1 MTRRIDSPDT
11 EADRQLRGCLDQNPT
26 SNFVMISGAGSGKTT
41 SLVKA
46 LAHLNRTRGAS
57 LRKRGQQIACITF
70 TEIAVGEIQKDAGD
84 TKLFHISTIHSFLWT
99 VVRAFQADIRD
110 WAVGR
115 IRQRIAEAQE
125 HLNRPRTR
133 ATTRTRLNEDIA
145 RLTAQLAHLPVV
157 KKFTYGTGSNYSE
170 GILGHED
177 VLRIGP
183 ALIEQYPMMRRVI
196 AQRFPYVFVD
206 ESQDTDP
213 EFIAALKRIAALPDA
228 KFVVGFFGDPMQRI
242 YLSGAGSITPEAD
255 WEQITKRENFRCPHR
270 VIDVINAIRA
280 EDDRLDQLPAPR
292 RGPEGL
298 IPVPQGIAKLFILPN
313 NTDRNAKLTEV
324 RQWMATHSGDPLWIA
339 DGKESHVRMLV
350 LVHRIAANR
359 LGFPALY
366 AALND
371 NGSNSLREGL
381 LEGNAWVLKPFL
393 EYLLP
398 LVEAETSGRS
408 FEVMKILRAN
418 CPLLSKER
426 LAGADVASVLA
437 RIQENLGTLVT
448 MLRPDSTATIRQVL
462 LFVRTREIAKL
473 DDRYISF
480 LSEAVQAADGET
492 EAEEDADEE
501 ADEDPAVLAFL
512 AIPAGQLWGYQ
523 TYIKDQSPF
532 STHQGIKG
540 AEFERVLVI
549 LDDEESVFRQFSY
562 GKYWGIEPPSTTD
575 QGHIAAGEDSV
586 IDRTR
591 RLFYVCCSR
600 AMKHL
605 AVLFYVNDTARA
617 RAIVEAKEIFPAE
630 DIHVL

>member
-11 EADRQLRGCLDQNPT
+11 DADRELRACLDQHPT
-26 SNFVMISGAGSGKTT
+26 SNFIMISGAGSGKTT

-110 WAVGR
+110 WAAGR
-115 IRQRIAEAQE
+115 IGQRIAEAQE

-133 ATTRTRLNEDIA
+133 ATTITRLNEDIA
-145 RLTAQLAHLPVV
+145 RLTAQLAHLPLV

-183 ALIEQYPMMRRVI
+183 ALIEQYLMMRRVI

-213 EFIAALKRIAALPDA
+213 EFIAALKRIAALPDTN
-228 KFVVGFFGDPMQRI
+228 FVVGFFGDPMQKI

-255 WEQITKRENFRCPHR
+255 WEPITKRENFRCPLS

-280 EDDRLDQLPAPR
+280 EDDGLEQVPAPR
-292 RGPEGL
+292 QGSEGL
-298 IPVPQGIAKLFILPN
+298 IPVPQGTAKLFILPN
-313 NTDRNAKLTEV
+313 NADRNEKLTEV
-324 RQWMATHSGDPLWIA
+324 RQWMSTNSGDPLWIA
-339 DGKESHVRMLV
+339 DDDESHVRMLV

-381 LEGNAWVLKPFL
+381 LEGNAWVLRPFL
-393 EYLLP
+393 EHLLP
-398 LVEAETSGRS
+398 LVDAENSGRS

-426 LAGADVASVLA
+426 LVGADVAEVLA
-437 RIQENLGTLVT
+437 RIQENLGALVT
-448 MLRPDSTATIRQVL
+448 MLRPDSTATIGEIL

-473 DDRYISF
+473 DDRYMSF
-480 LSEAVQAADGET
+480 LGDAVQPTDAET
-492 EAEEDADEE
+492 EDEE
-501 ADEDPAVLAFL
+501 NADDEADDTTVLAFL
-512 AIPAGQLWGYQ
+512 AVPACQLWGYH

-549 LDDEESVFRQFSY
+549 LDDEESAFRQFSY
-562 GKYWGIEPPSTTD
+562 GKYWGTEPPSTTD
-575 QGHIAAGEDSV
+575 QGHIAAGEESV

-600 AMKHL
+600 ALKHL

-617 RAIVEAKEIFPAE
+617 RAIVETKAIFPAE